1 MTTAT
6 MILALVVV
14 VALAFDFT
22 NGFHDT
28 GNAMAASIA
37 TGALS
42 PKGAV
47 TLAAILNLV
56 GALLSVEVALTVSNS
71 VVNLQDKAGL
81 PLAAFKGESGAI
93 LLLLIVFGGLI
104 GGIIWNLFTW
114 LLGLP
119 SSSSHALLGGL
130 VGGTIGAL
138 GFAGVKWAGD
148 GTPDSRQAA
157 AGSDVDGVAGKPNES
172 TGLAWLRGSARGP
185 TQRAR
190 LSTRDH

>member
-1 MTTAT
+1 M
-6 MILALVVV
+6 AL
-14 VALAFDFT
+14 
-22 NGFHDT
+22 
-28 GNAMAASIA
+28 SA

-81 PLAAFKGESGAI
+81 PLETFKGESGAI
-93 LLLLIVFGGLI
+93 LLLLIDRGGRI

-130 VGGTIGAL
+130 VGGTIGA
-138 GFAGVKWAGD
+138 V
-148 GTPDSRQAA
+148 
-157 AGSDVDGVAGKPNES
+157 
-172 TGLAWLRGSARGP
+172 
-185 TQRAR
+185 
-190 LSTRDH
+190 